1 MSIYI
6 IANDSW
12 LSLLMDD
19 NEYEISEKEDADKGR
34 RLNDP
39 CSIELESDTL
49 IWIHL
54 IYIHTHIQIKIV
66 VYVYVC
72 AIIQRYTF

>member
-12 LSLLMDD
+12 VSLLMDD
-19 NEYEISEKEDADKGR
+19 NEYEISEKEVADKGR

-49 IWIHL
+49 IWIQY
-54 IYIHTHIQIKIV
+54 IYTHTHMQIKIG

-72 AIIQRYTF
+72 AIIQKYTF